1 MTEKHRKQ
9 STAHLTACLPLSRAL
24 AKDNEFYGHPQ
35 VSAIAF

>member
-9 STAHLTACLPLSRAL
+9 LTAHLIACLPLSRTL
-24 AKDNEFYGHPQ
+24 AKDDEFYGHAQ